1 MLQTWVK
8 CLLAVLAMCCSL
20 GKCSYVDM
28 GKKTLDTL
36 LAEVRNLRSSH
47 EDLLARQDVLE
58 DRVKKLEELAMVGT
72 LRTCHEYAQYG
83 LKTSGLYMVDP
94 DGPLLGKPPFQ
105 VFCDF
110 DTGKQGNICFPGCE
124 AQGKGRAKGRPR
136 KVTQGSFIDGGWWMV
151 DILSLML
158 YTKFG

>member
-58 DRVKKLEELAMVGT
+58 DRVKKLEKLAKVAT
-72 LRTCHEYAQYG
+72 LRTCAEYAQYG

-94 DGPLLGKPPFQ
+94 DGPLLGQPPFQ
-105 VFCDF
+105 VFCNFDAGIIRGDDF
-110 DTGKQGNICFPGCE
+110 YNQQF
-124 AQGKGRAKGRPR
+124 
-136 KVTQGSFIDGGWWMV
+136 VTRV
-151 DILSLML
+151 L
-158 YTKFG
+158 YRNYRDHA

>member
-94 DGPLLGKPPFQ
+94 DGPLLGQPPFQ
-105 VFCDF
+105 VFCNFDAGIIRGDDF
-110 DTGKQGNICFPGCE
+110 YNQ
-124 AQGKGRAKGRPR
+124 QL
-136 KVTQGSFIDGGWWMV
+136 VTRV
-151 DILSLML
+151 L
-158 YTKFG
+158 YRNYRNHA